1 MDVVR
6 TQHGRLALDGDGRVQ
21 VLSARGVPARAGDGL
36 AADLVNAITG
46 GPADDVPAPSA
57 GAGPVAPTPPDQA
70 RAAAL
75 RASPGHVEITRPG
88 QNATG
93 PSAAG
98 PAPSAGPA
106 PQSADRPRPL
116 TGADESDFGVDM
128 TNWSVAVGHSV
139 VKVIHAWGSADRAGV
154 ILDHLASIGSGVTPA
169 LLGRLDW
176 VHPRGRATVAMVTEL
191 IPGATDGWT
200 WAVDDVLAHL
210 DGGPEPTWPRQ
221 LGALA
226 ARLHTDLARM
236 GQGPPAHGGRVRAGA
251 HDALTEALAVTGGD
265 AGRRLRDRRGVLEQ
279 VLDTIPDDLTAPTI
293 HVHGDLHVGQVLRA
307 NERYWVIDFDGDPQQ
322 PAAHQHHRD
331 LAARDVAHL
340 LTSVELVASVCA
352 RRRDGA
358 EQTLRTWAGAGRA
371 QVLAAYRAELATRQ
385 SCGLLDAAALEGL
398 IVAQLL
404 RELTYAATYLP
415 RWQYAADTALT
426 FRYGG

>member
-1 MDVVR
+1 
-6 TQHGRLALDGDGRVQ
+6 
-21 VLSARGVPARAGDGL
+21 
-36 AADLVNAITG
+36 
-46 GPADDVPAPSA
+46 
-57 GAGPVAPTPPDQA
+57 
-70 RAAAL
+70 
-75 RASPGHVEITRPG
+75 
-88 QNATG
+88 
-93 PSAAG
+93 
-98 PAPSAGPA
+98 
-106 PQSADRPRPL
+106 
-116 TGADESDFGVDM
+116 M

>member
-1 MDVVR
+1 MDVVS
-6 TQHGRLALDGDGRVQ
+6 TPHGRLALDEDGQVQ
-21 VLSARGVPARAGDGL
+21 VLSTRGAPARAGDGL
-36 AADLVNAITG
+36 AADLVNAIT
-46 GPADDVPAPSA
+46 ADDDAPGPGAPAGS
-57 GAGPVAPTPPDQA
+57 VAPTPPEPA
-70 RAAAL
+70 VPAGL

-88 QNATG
+88 RYAAGPQATG
-93 PSAAG
+93 PASSSSG
-98 PAPSAGPA
+98 P
-106 PQSADRPRPL
+106 PRPH
-116 TGADESDFGVDM
+116 TGADERDFGVDM
-128 TNWSVAVGHSV
+128 TNWSVAVGQSV

-200 WAVDDVLAHL
+200 WAVEDVLAHL

-221 LGALA
+221 VGLLA
-226 ARLHTDLARM
+226 ARLHIDLARM
-236 GQGPPAHGGRVRAGA
+236 GQGPPAHAGRVRADA
-251 HDALTEALAVTGGD
+251 HDALAQALAVTGGD
-265 AGRRLRDRRGVLEQ
+265 AGRRLRDRRGALEQ
-279 VLDTIPDDLTAPTI
+279 VLDTIPDHLAAPTI
-293 HVHGDLHVGQVLRA
+293 HLHGDLHVGQVLRA
-307 NERYWVIDFDGDPQQ
+307 DERYWVIDFDGDPQQ
-322 PAAHQHHRD
+322 PAARRHHRD
-331 LAARDVAHL
+331 VAARDVAHL

-358 EQTLRTWAGAGRA
+358 VQTLRTWAGAGRA
-371 QVLAAYRAELATRQ
+371 QVLTAYRAELAARQ
-385 SCGLLDAAALEGL
+385 SGELLDAAALEGL

-404 RELTYAATYLP
+404 RELTYAAKYLP